1 MPEMD
6 GLAAARAIRG
16 LSGEAARVPIVAVT
30 ANAFQSHATECQE
43 AGMDDFLP
51 KPYRK
56 AALLDAIARNGLAR
70 RPDSARR

>member
-1 MPEMD
+1 
-6 GLAAARAIRG
+6 
-16 LSGEAARVPIVAVT
+16 
-30 ANAFQSHATECQE
+30 
-43 AGMDDFLP
+43 MDDFLP